1 MAMRVESLNHR
12 FCMIFKNK
20 PLYLKA
26 LHDII
31 ILNFSPN
38 PIMLKIIERINF
50 TWLHINMHM
59 NEIPTVYRSRIDV
72 LNMWFFQ
79 NNSAQVLFWF
89 DNNTAG
95 QGLIFI
101 EWFSLK
107 VK

>member
-1 MAMRVESLNHR
+1 MRVESLNHC

-20 PLYLKA
+20 RLYLKA

-31 ILNFSPN
+31 ILNFFPKSHHVEDN
-38 PIMLKIIERINF
+38 REDKLYIY
-50 TWLHINMHM
+50 INMHM